1 MTFHDIEK
9 AISRIHP
16 VFFVSIWN
24 IHLDPG
30 IWLFIFCSYFFIVI
44 SVFILY
50 LSSYFCFLT
59 LIFQVLFPT
68 YSARTEVT
76 LQFSQDS
83 FHPEFFSARP
93 LTVC

>member
-9 AISRIHP
+9 AIFRIHS

-24 IHLDPG
+24 IPLDPG

-68 YSARTEVT
+68 YSARTEVS